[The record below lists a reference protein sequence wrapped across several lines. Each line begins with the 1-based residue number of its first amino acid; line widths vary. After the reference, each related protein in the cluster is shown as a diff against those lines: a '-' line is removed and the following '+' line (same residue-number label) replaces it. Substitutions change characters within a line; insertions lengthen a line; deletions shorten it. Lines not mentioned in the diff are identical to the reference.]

1 MIQTEL
7 IAQEVT
13 AEGYFD
19 LGSGH
24 VLHLPLGPRH
34 HGDLYFQGNFIKRV
48 NLADKSEKRIFVV
61 ELLQKDI
68 NQTRLAEVLNL
79 SRQTLHNYRESYRM
93 FGITGLLHGYSPSQ
107 SKSDDVQRR
116 IHVNQR
122 RPGSKARELEAMRRA
137 NKAKISNEKQDDLA
151 WDGKFDAIYTL
162 QETAIDDV
170 LPSAPAQIT
179 TPQPAQPEVPAIPEQ
194 SAPTTVAEEHT
205 VDDLALD
212 GKAEAIYTLQETAI
226 DNVLPS
232 APTQITTPHLDQPEV
247 PSIPEQ
253 SAPPTV
259 AEEHTVVD
267 ASFSNAS
274 TTDAIPDNNH
284 DTNQSDTATPPPST
298 VNEKVSEIPYADNH
312 GWEANRYA
320 GIFSMIMM
328 LIGQSQWLHRI
339 FRLFGNAWRIMMVFV
354 FMVVS
359 DTPSIEQMKHIR
371 QDEVGRLLG
380 LKRLP
385 ALDTLWTWFHA
396 AADLRRSPIL
406 LREFFAHQIRNGIV
420 SIRFW
425 FTDGHAL
432 PYTGQESVHATWS
445 TQRRM
450 PIPGQTNMVTCDT
463 KGRIVAFDIEEG
475 HGDLRARIL
484 SLGKYAQGQSLG
496 TLPIHVFDRE
506 GDGAEFFSELVQ
518 SKTPFITWEKNANHE
533 KLIALK
539 EADFTDSIEING
551 THYKLLEQVK
561 TYTYQP
567 KTVADAEQPEAVADA
582 KQPKTVGDA
591 EQPEAVADAKQPE
604 HRFDL
609 RRVVMLNM
617 RTSQRVS
624 VLCGDAGLQLSMRD
638 IAFGMLNRWGM
649 SENTF
654 KHIQTRHPYHYH
666 PGFGLS
672 KSEKQDIANPQ
683 IKVLEKQITTIEN
696 KLAKYYYKHSKAKP
710 SLKQDGSERM
720 NSLHKRLTDAI
731 AAEEALLKKL
741 KDDKAKLPKRID
753 VSGLADYKSF
763 NVIDNEGKN
772 LFDFVTTSV
781 WNARRQLLDWLDD
794 MYAKDQDR
802 VDLLYAIFNCQGWIR
817 SDDRWVVVRLE
828 PLQQPARRY
837 AQEQLC
843 RKLMGLGSRIPGGKW
858 LRIEVGDSPL

>member
-1 MIQTEL
+1 
-7 IAQEVT
+7 
-13 AEGYFD
+13 
-19 LGSGH
+19 
-24 VLHLPLGPRH
+24 
-34 HGDLYFQGNFIKRV
+34 
-48 NLADKSEKRIFVV
+48 
-61 ELLQKDI
+61 
-68 NQTRLAEVLNL
+68 
-79 SRQTLHNYRESYRM
+79 
-93 FGITGLLHGYSPSQ
+93 
-107 SKSDDVQRR
+107 
-116 IHVNQR
+116 
-122 RPGSKARELEAMRRA
+122 
-137 NKAKISNEKQDDLA
+137 
-151 WDGKFDAIYTL
+151 
-162 QETAIDDV
+162 
-170 LPSAPAQIT
+170 
-179 TPQPAQPEVPAIPEQ
+179 
-194 SAPTTVAEEHT
+194 
-205 VDDLALD
+205 
-212 GKAEAIYTLQETAI
+212 
-226 DNVLPS
+226 
-232 APTQITTPHLDQPEV
+232 
-247 PSIPEQ
+247 
-253 SAPPTV
+253 
-259 AEEHTVVD
+259 
-267 ASFSNAS
+267 
-274 TTDAIPDNNH
+274 
-284 DTNQSDTATPPPST
+284 
-298 VNEKVSEIPYADNH
+298 
-312 GWEANRYA
+312 
-320 GIFSMIMM
+320 
-328 LIGQSQWLHRI
+328 
-339 FRLFGNAWRIMMVFV
+339 MMVFV

-567 KTVADAEQPEAVADA
+567 KTVADAEQP
-582 KQPKTVGDA
+582 KTVGDAVQTEAVTDA

-672 KSEKQDIANPQ
+672 KSEKQDIVNPQ

>member
-122 RPGSKARELEAMRRA
+122 RPGSKARELEAMRRE

-179 TPQPAQPEVPAIPEQ
+179 TPRPA
-194 SAPTTVAEEHT
+194 
-205 VDDLALD
+205 
-212 GKAEAIYTLQETAI
+212 
-226 DNVLPS
+226 
-232 APTQITTPHLDQPEV
+232 QPEV

-320 GIFSMIMM
+320 GIFPMIMM
-328 LIGQSQWLHRI
+328 LIGQSQWIHRI
-339 FRLFGNAWRIMMVFV
+339 FRLFGNGWRIMTVFV
-354 FMVVS
+354 FMVVTNTRS
-359 DTPSIEQMKHIR
+359 MEQMKHHR

-463 KGRIVAFDIEEG
+463 KGRIVAFDIQEG
-475 HGDLRARIL
+475 HGDLRSRIL

-539 EADFTDSIEING
+539 ESDFTDSIEING

-567 KTVADAEQPEAVADA
+567 KTVADAEQPEAV
-582 KQPKTVGDA
+582 VDA
-591 EQPEAVADAKQPE
+591 EQHKTVADAKQPE

-638 IAFGMLNRWGM
+638 IACGMLNRWGM

-683 IKVLEKQITTIEN
+683 IKVLEKQITTIEK
-696 KLAKYYYKHSKAKP
+696 KLAKHYKEHSKAKP
-710 SLKQDGSERM
+710 SQKQDGSERM

-843 RKLMGLGSRIPGGKW
+843 RKLMGLGSKIPGGKW
-858 LRIEVGDSPL
+858 LRIEVGDSPM

>member
-13 AEGYFD
+13 VEGYFD

-122 RPGSKARELEAMRRA
+122 RPGSKARELEAMRRE

-151 WDGKFDAIYTL
+151 WDGKVDAIYTL

-179 TPQPAQPEVPAIPEQ
+179 TPQPAQPEVP
-194 SAPTTVAEEHT
+194 
-205 VDDLALD
+205 
-212 GKAEAIYTLQETAI
+212 
-226 DNVLPS
+226 
-232 APTQITTPHLDQPEV
+232 
-247 PSIPEQ
+247 SISEQ

-284 DTNQSDTATPPPST
+284 DTNQSDTSTPLPST

-312 GWEANRYA
+312 GWEINRYA
-320 GIFSMIMM
+320 GIFVMLMM
-328 LIGQSQWLHRI
+328 LIGQSEWILRI
-339 FRLFGNAWRIMMVFV
+339 FRLFGNGWRIMTVFV
-354 FMVVS
+354 FMVVTNTRS
-359 DTPSIEQMKHIR
+359 MEQMKHHR

-463 KGRIVAFDIEEG
+463 KGRIVAFDIQEG
-475 HGDLRARIL
+475 HGDLRSRIL

-518 SKTPFITWEKNANHE
+518 SKTPFITWEKNANQE

-551 THYKLLEQVK
+551 THYNLLEQVK

-567 KTVADAEQPEAVADA
+567 KTVADAEQPEAVTDA
-582 KQPKTVGDA
+582 KQPEAVVDA
-591 EQPEAVADAKQPE
+591 EQHKTVADAKQPE

-696 KLAKYYYKHSKAKP
+696 KLAKHYYKHSKSKP

-731 AAEEALLKKL
+731 AVEEALLKKL

>member
-1 MIQTEL
+1 
-7 IAQEVT
+7 
-13 AEGYFD
+13 
-19 LGSGH
+19 
-24 VLHLPLGPRH
+24 
-34 HGDLYFQGNFIKRV
+34 
-48 NLADKSEKRIFVV
+48 
-61 ELLQKDI
+61 
-68 NQTRLAEVLNL
+68 
-79 SRQTLHNYRESYRM
+79 
-93 FGITGLLHGYSPSQ
+93 
-107 SKSDDVQRR
+107 
-116 IHVNQR
+116 
-122 RPGSKARELEAMRRA
+122 
-137 NKAKISNEKQDDLA
+137 
-151 WDGKFDAIYTL
+151 
-162 QETAIDDV
+162 
-170 LPSAPAQIT
+170 
-179 TPQPAQPEVPAIPEQ
+179 
-194 SAPTTVAEEHT
+194 
-205 VDDLALD
+205 
-212 GKAEAIYTLQETAI
+212 
-226 DNVLPS
+226 
-232 APTQITTPHLDQPEV
+232 
-247 PSIPEQ
+247 
-253 SAPPTV
+253 
-259 AEEHTVVD
+259 
-267 ASFSNAS
+267 
-274 TTDAIPDNNH
+274 
-284 DTNQSDTATPPPST
+284 
-298 VNEKVSEIPYADNH
+298 
-312 GWEANRYA
+312 
-320 GIFSMIMM
+320 
-328 LIGQSQWLHRI
+328 
-339 FRLFGNAWRIMMVFV
+339 
-354 FMVVS
+354 
-359 DTPSIEQMKHIR
+359 
-371 QDEVGRLLG
+371 
-380 LKRLP
+380 
-385 ALDTLWTWFHA
+385 
-396 AADLRRSPIL
+396 
-406 LREFFAHQIRNGIV
+406 
-420 SIRFW
+420 
-425 FTDGHAL
+425 
-432 PYTGQESVHATWS
+432 
-445 TQRRM
+445 
-450 PIPGQTNMVTCDT
+450 MVTCDT

-506 GDGAEFFSELVQ
+506 GAEFFSELVQ

-539 EADFTDSIEING
+539 ESDFTDSIEING
-551 THYKLLEQVK
+551 THYKLPEQVK

-567 KTVADAEQPEAVADA
+567 KTVADAEQP
-582 KQPKTVGDA
+582 KT
-591 EQPEAVADAKQPE
+591 VADAKQPE

-696 KLAKYYYKHSKAKP
+696 KLAKNYKKHSKAKP

-794 MYAKDQDR
+794 EYAKDQDR

-843 RKLMGLGSRIPGGKW
+843 RKLMGLGSKIPGGKW